1 MGMIFGEGAP
11 PDPGWKR
18 VRNLVHRRRLPALSR
33 IRFAVLSLALLTV
46 VALPSSTHALD
57 VDGQGWIQMITQG
70 RLAGRLNG
78 YLEVQPRLRGGDGLD
93 IEKLLV
99 RPAFFWQAT
108 PEWSFWLG
116 YNYAPTFH
124 PYRDEQQVW
133 QQAMYL
139 RRFPRFSLLNR
150 TRLEQRMLSGA
161 GGVAVRLRHQVRA
174 MVPLPSDPAW
184 ALVAFDE
191 AFFHMN
197 TVSSGAV
204 SGFDQNRFFLGISRQ
219 LTPQLRAEVG
229 YQTVFV
235 LRAGETPDRLLH
247 VALTSI
253 VLSF

>member
-1 MGMIFGEGAP
+1 
-11 PDPGWKR
+11 
-18 VRNLVHRRRLPALSR
+18 VLLPVPAR
-33 IRFAVLSLALLTV
+33 
-46 VALPSSTHALD
+46 ALD
-57 VDGQGWIQMITQG
+57 VDGQGWIQLIAQG
-70 RLAGRLNG
+70 PLAGKLNA
-78 YLEVQPRLRGGDGLD
+78 YLEVQPRLHGGDGLQV
-93 IEKLLV
+93 EKLLV

-108 PEWSFWLG
+108 PAWSFWLG

-139 RRFPRFSLLNR
+139 RRFARFSLLSR

-161 GGVAVRLRHQVRA
+161 GGVAVRLRQQVRV

-191 AFFHMN
+191 GFAHLN

-204 SGFDQNRFFLGISRQ
+204 SGFDQNRVFLGVSRQ

-229 YQTVFV
+229 YQNVFV

-253 VLSF
+253 VFSF

>member
-1 MGMIFGEGAP
+1 M
-11 PDPGWKR
+11 
-18 VRNLVHRRRLPALSR
+18 PALTR
-33 IRFAVLSLALLTV
+33 IPFAVLSLTLLTV
-46 VALPSSTHALD
+46 VSLPSSAHALD

-70 RLAGRLNG
+70 PLAGRLNG
-78 YLEVQPRLRGGDGLD
+78 YLEVQPRLRGGDGLE

-116 YNYAPTFH
+116 YNYAPTFE

-139 RRFPRFSLLNR
+139 RRFSRFSLLNR